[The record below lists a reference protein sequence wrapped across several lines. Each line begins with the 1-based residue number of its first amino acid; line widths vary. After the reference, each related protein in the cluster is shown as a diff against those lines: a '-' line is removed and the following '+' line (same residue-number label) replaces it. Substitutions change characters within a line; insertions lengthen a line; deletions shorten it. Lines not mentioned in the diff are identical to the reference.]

1 MEVQII
7 DSELLQLENTGLT
20 AQAVGIGGKEYVLH
34 LPSLEGMKKVAE
46 CLAELVTSET
56 ANLTFDE
63 AIRVMADSK
72 AMARCVS
79 FIIQGDE
86 TLADALSANGTVEE
100 LQDAIITYYAMT
112 SRSMKTLA
120 ALASSIGKL
129 IGKQKI
135 RT

>member
-1 MEVQII
+1 MEEQII

-46 CLAELVTSET
+46 CLAELVPSET

-86 TLADALSANGTVEE
+86 TLADALSANGTVDE

>member
-120 ALASSIGKL
+120 ALASIIGKL